1 MLGHRE
7 LTLDDYLAILR
18 RRLWV
23 ILIPALLG
31 PVVAFLA
38 SLAIPNQYTSQTLV
52 LVEQQKVPESYVRS
66 VVTDQLNSRLST
78 MKEQILSRTRLEP
91 IIEKFGLYKEDVGK
105 VPMEV
110 LIGRLRGSIEV
121 SPVLGRGRGT
131 DVPGFY
137 ISMVASDPRTAQQ
150 VCAEITSMF
159 MTENLQLREQRA
171 ESTTDFLTKQLEEA
185 KRKLDDQDQ
194 RLAVFKQRYVGQL
207 PGQEQI
213 NLNVLMGLT
222 TQLEAVTQ
230 SLNRAQ
236 QDKAYMESVLAQ
248 QVTEW
253 EASQVGGV
261 NPDTLEQQLKNLQNN
276 LVTLEARYTGDHPD
290 VIKTKNDIAQLQ
302 KQINKI
308 KSEAREKPAGED
320 AEATVAL
327 SEPPRIMQL
336 RNQIR
341 IGEQTIAEKIH
352 QQERLQEQIKTY
364 QARVQ
369 LSPVVEQQFKELT
382 RDYETALNFYNDLL
396 AKRTNS
402 QMATDLERRQQG
414 EQFLVMDPANLP
426 QRPTFPNRP
435 LFALGGLAA
444 GIGLGLGIALLLEV
458 RDKSLRSDKDVEF
471 FLGLPTL
478 ALLPSIEAADGGKNG
493 KWKPAARGKGPAP
506 ARIGA

>member
-7 LTLDDYLAILR
+7 LTLDDYLGILR
-18 RRLWV
+18 RRRWV

-31 PVVAFLA
+31 PVVVFLV
-38 SLAIPNQYTSQTLV
+38 SLLIPNKYTSQTLV
-52 LVEQQKVPESYVRS
+52 LVEQQKVPDSYVRS
-66 VVTDQLNSRLST
+66 VVTDQLNNRLST

-91 IIEKFGLYKEDVGK
+91 IIERFGLYKEDVGT

-110 LIGRLRGSIEV
+110 LVGRLRSSIQV
-121 SPVLGRGRGT
+121 NPVMAPGRARGD

-137 ISMVASDPRTAQQ
+137 ISVVASEPRTAQQ

-171 ESTTDFLTKQLEEA
+171 ESTTDFLAKQLEEA

-213 NLNVLMGLT
+213 NMNVLMGLNS
-222 TQLEAVTQ
+222 QLEAVTQ

-236 QDKAYMESVLAQ
+236 QDKAYTESLLAQ
-248 QVTEW
+248 QVAAW
-253 EASQVGGV
+253 QASQAGGV
-261 NPDTLEQQLKNLQNN
+261 NPDTLEQQLKILQNN
-276 LVTLEARYTGDHPD
+276 LVTLEARYTNDHPD
-290 VIKTKNDIAQLQ
+290 VIKTKNDIAQLE
-302 KQINKI
+302 KQIKKI
-308 KSEAREKPAGED
+308 KNETKEGPVGDES
-320 AEATVAL
+320 TVAL
-327 SEPPRIMQL
+327 SEPPQILQL
-336 RNQIR
+336 RNQVR
-341 IGEQTIAEKIH
+341 IAEQAIAEKSR
-352 QQERLQEQIKTY
+352 QQERLQEQIKIY

-382 RDYETALNFYNDLL
+382 RDYETALNFYNELL
-396 AKRTNS
+396 AKKTNS

-414 EQFLVMDPANLP
+414 EQFRVMDPANLP

-435 LFALGGLAA
+435 LFALGGLA
-444 GIGLGLGIALLLEV
+444 GGVGLGLGITLLLEM
-458 RDKSLRSDKDVEF
+458 RDKSLRTDKDVEF

-478 ALLPSIEAADGGKNG
+478 ALLPSVDATDGAKSSV
-493 KWKPAARGKGPAP
+493 WKHAARGKRPTP